1 MRVSKSKPK
10 PDFQLMSPA
19 NWQEFDRRLEER
31 LRQLPQSV
39 EISEGAMGAHYDR
52 MTNCVRATVEEV
64 VPPRKKFK
72 YNGREVSAETRRL
85 CDLRVRDFA
94 SGREIKKSDR
104 DAWNRTLNKAAKKDF
119 DLWVEKR
126 VQDIEQADEKGDSR
140 AMSEG
145 AHIYGSRKESKM

>member
-1 MRVSKSKPK
+1 M
-10 PDFQLMSPA
+10 
-19 NWQEFDRRLEER
+19 
-31 LRQLPQSV
+31 
-39 EISEGAMGAHYDR
+39 
-52 MTNCVRATVEEV
+52 RATVEEV

-85 CDLRVRDFA
+85 YDLRVRDFA

-140 AMSEG
+140 AVSEG
-145 AHIYGSRKESKM
+145 AHMLQKP